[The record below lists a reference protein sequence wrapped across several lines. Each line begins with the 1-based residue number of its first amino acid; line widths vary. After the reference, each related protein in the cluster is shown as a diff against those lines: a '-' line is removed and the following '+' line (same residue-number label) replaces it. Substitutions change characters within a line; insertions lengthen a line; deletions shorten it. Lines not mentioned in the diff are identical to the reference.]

1 MIRFPVRIALPVVVV
16 VALAG
21 CGQKGP
27 LYLLEDESA
36 ADEMQAMPAEGA
48 PAMPAEGG
56 GESEAAPADGTVP
69 SS

>member
-36 ADEMQAMPAEGA
+36 ADEMQAMPAEG
-48 PAMPAEGG
+48 G
-56 GESEAAPADGTVP
+56 GESEAAPADGTAP

>member
-1 MIRFPVRIALPVVVV
+1 MPIVVAA
-16 VALAG
+16 ALAG

-36 ADEMQAMPAEGA
+36 TDEMQAMPADGA
-48 PAMPAEGG
+48 PAMPAQGAGEAPA
-56 GESEAAPADGTVP
+56 GESEAAPADAAATP